1 MVTYCDH
8 EDELDPGC
16 AGSARDACGIITA
29 VRCKRCNTI
38 CGLKPQIASNAYLS
52 NSLTAR

>member
-16 AGSARDACGIITA
+16 AGSARDAFGIITA
-29 VRCKRCNTI
+29 VR
-38 CGLKPQIASNAYLS
+38 
-52 NSLTAR
+52 